1 MKNIKILITFIAFY
15 LFHNH
20 NTLVASEF
28 DLSSGNGLS
37 QEDYF
42 EKVLLIRDPLV
53 VDNPLRTGLN
63 PIKKITQTDD
73 GGIMIITKF
82 PHGRETG
89 DSVVMDGVR
98 GLFVPGF
105 ANCNFLAEKINFEL
119 WNRPISAQIHVKV
132 KENIFNKWGK
142 IIFFRFGQVFIL
154 LVLYLSERI
163 FF

>member
-1 MKNIKILITFIAFY
+1 MKNITILITFIASY

-20 NTLVASEF
+20 NTLAASEF

-73 GGIMIITKF
+73 GGIMITTKF

-89 DSVVMDGVR
+89 DSVVMDGVK
-98 GLFVPGF
+98 GSF
-105 ANCNFLAEKINFEL
+105 CT
-119 WNRPISAQIHVKV
+119 
-132 KENIFNKWGK
+132 
-142 IIFFRFGQVFIL
+142 RFCQL
-154 LVLYLSERI
+154 QLSC
-163 FF
+163 

>member
-1 MKNIKILITFIAFY
+1 MKNITILIAFIAFY

-20 NTLVASEF
+20 NTLAASEF

-73 GGIMIITKF
+73 GGIMITTKISTWQGDRRF
-82 PHGRETG
+82 CRDGR
-89 DSVVMDGVR
+89 
-98 GLFVPGF
+98 
-105 ANCNFLAEKINFEL
+105 
-119 WNRPISAQIHVKV
+119 
-132 KENIFNKWGK
+132 GK
-142 IIFFRFGQVFIL
+142 RSFCTRFCQL
-154 LVLYLSERI
+154 QLSC
-163 FF
+163 